1 MRRRALL
8 ALPALLLTR
17 CTGAATGGTAFTFA
31 NGIGTRA
38 GGPNLALYA
47 QADGGFTRAT
57 ARNWVQPATVVDG
70 LSRADELFPSNP
82 IPAGTATP
90 WRRAPSEPSIG
101 YEGAAVL
108 GGGRYDID
116 GYLDRNPATGLLVAR
131 GDTILVERYQYAR
144 TPAHR
149 FASFSMAKTMTA
161 LLVGIAQAEGAIASL
176 DAPASAHVPMLAG
189 TEYGATP
196 LRHLLTM
203 SSGVRFREDYDGT
216 DDSAILGRNTIGRA
230 TPGGAVAVAP
240 FNDRI
245 AAPGARYY
253 YASAETYVLA
263 LVLRAALARPLSAVL
278 AEKVWGPM
286 GAEATATW
294 MTDASGTELGYMGV
308 NAVLRD
314 YARIGLLMARG
325 GATPSGRQA
334 VPEAWIAAMTRA
346 HVAQA
351 GRFYGYGYQTWIF
364 PDRESFAFQG
374 VRGQVIFVHPRSQ
387 LVMAHTAVRPSSRDQ
402 GGADAVAL
410 WNGVRRAVG

>member
-17 CTGAATGGTAFTFA
+17 CTGAANGGAPFTFA

-38 GGPNLALYA
+38 GGPNLAFYA

-70 LSRADELFPSNP
+70 LSRNDEIFPATP
-82 IPAGTATP
+82 IPAGTPAP
-90 WRRAPSEPSIG
+90 WHRAASEPAIG

-116 GYLDRNPATGLLVAR
+116 GYLDRNPATGLLIAK

-149 FASFSMAKTMTA
+149 FASFSMAKTVTA
-161 LLVGIAQAEGAIASL
+161 LLVGIAQAEGAIGSL
-176 DAPASAHVPMLAG
+176 DAPASAHVPGLAG

-203 SSGVRFREDYDGT
+203 SSGVQFREEYDGN
-216 DDSAILGRNTIGRA
+216 DDNAILGRNTLFRA
-230 TPGGAVAVAP
+230 SAGGPAALAP
-240 FNDRI
+240 FNTRI
-245 AAPGARYY
+245 AAPGARFY
-253 YASAETYVLA
+253 YASSETYVLA
-263 LVLRAALARPLSAVL
+263 LVLRAALGRSLSAVL
-278 AEKVWGPM
+278 AERVWAPM
-286 GAEATATW
+286 GAEANATW
-294 MTDASGTELGYMGV
+294 LTDAAGTELGYMGV

-314 YARIGLLMARG
+314 YARLGLLMARG
-325 GATPSGRQA
+325 GAAPSGRQA

-351 GRFYGYGYQTWIF
+351 TRFYGYGYQTWIF